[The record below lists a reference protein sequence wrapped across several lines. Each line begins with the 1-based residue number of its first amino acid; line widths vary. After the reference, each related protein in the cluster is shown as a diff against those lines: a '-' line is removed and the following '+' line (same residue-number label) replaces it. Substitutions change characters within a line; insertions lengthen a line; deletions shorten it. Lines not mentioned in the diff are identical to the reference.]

1 MAKVQILTTPSC
13 SSCVAVE
20 KMLDRMG
27 VEYELIDVTGHPEIF
42 QKYPIMSAPGIVI
55 DGRLE
60 FVGVPKERELAG
72 KLKGE

>member
-1 MAKVQILTTPSC
+1 MGKVQILTTPSC

-27 VEYELIDVTGHPEIF
+27 VGYELIDIIEHPEIL

-55 DGRLE
+55 DGHLE